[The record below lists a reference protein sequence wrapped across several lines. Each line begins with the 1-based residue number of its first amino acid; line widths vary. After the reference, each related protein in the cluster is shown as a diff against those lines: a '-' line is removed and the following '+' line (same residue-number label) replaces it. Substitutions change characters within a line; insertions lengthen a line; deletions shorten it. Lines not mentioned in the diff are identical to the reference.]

1 MIHQPRISWDTTVKH
16 YIRFGLY
23 NNLPFEL
30 QSKISKSNKH
40 RWSKESD
47 DKYKGCEIAK
57 FIKDEIELVKQI
69 GKSRNA
75 KKMIKVYL
83 RISKIYH
90 SAICNLKGIKAQ
102 INLKKDSIVNT
113 IEKYKSI
120 ISIKTA
126 LKIVNISRA
135 TYQNYKTLV
144 LNKCDSSYFLWCVK
158 KYPQQLLRKD
168 IMMIKN
174 YMLENQYQYWSKS
187 SVFF

>member
-1 MIHQPRISWDTTVKH
+1 
-16 YIRFGLY
+16 
-23 NNLPFEL
+23 
-30 QSKISKSNKH
+30 
-40 RWSKESD
+40 
-47 DKYKGCEIAK
+47 
-57 FIKDEIELVKQI
+57 
-69 GKSRNA
+69 
-75 KKMIKVYL
+75 MIKVYL